1 MREVNASEVVGNSR
15 FGRFHLLVFMWCLF
29 AITFDGF
36 DIAMYGVGLPLM
48 MEEWNL
54 TPVEA
59 GGIAS
64 YSLFG
69 MMVGALIFAPLAD
82 KLGRKKVLAICICL
96 FSVFTLLSSFAPN
109 PAFFSVMRFIAA
121 LGMGGLMPNV
131 ISLMAEYSPKK
142 NKVLIVTTMYCGY
155 SIGSILASLIGMYV
169 MEQMSWR
176 VLYWIGALPLLAL
189 PFFLKQFPES
199 LSYYVI
205 RKQGAKLAGILNRID
220 PDGDYKESDDYEFAK
235 VQERAKGF
243 PVKKLF
249 ENKRTLSTFAF
260 WVAAFNCLLMVYGL
274 NTWLPK
280 IMQQSGYGLS
290 SSLSFNLIS
299 GIGQIGG
306 SIIGGYLVGKI
317 GHRRVLV
324 SLCAI
329 GTVCFVILGLTP
341 NVLALYILIAFGGA
355 CTVGTM
361 NLANTYI
368 SEYYPREIRTTGIG
382 WALAFGRIGAIVAP
396 TLIGLLLA
404 ANYSPQNAFM
414 AFTVPSIMA
423 ALALLVVKERYGSY
437 DKPQIE
443 ENIKLKATSNV

>member
-1 MREVNASEVVGNSR
+1 MPNRVTIVS
-15 FGRFHLLVFMWCLF
+15 W
-29 AITFDGF
+29 FDGE
-36 DIAMYGVGLPLM
+36 VQK
-48 MEEWNL
+48 
-54 TPVEA
+54 
-59 GGIAS
+59 GITVNS
-64 YSLFG
+64 FTSVSLDP
-69 MMVGALIFAPLAD
+69 PLALVSIHKEAKACNSMKD
-82 KLGRKKVLAICICL
+82 K
-96 FSVFTLLSSFAPN
+96 SFTINIF
-109 PAFFSVMRFIAA
+109 
-121 LGMGGLMPNV
+121 
-131 ISLMAEYSPKK
+131 
-142 NKVLIVTTMYCGY
+142 IVTAMYCGY

-169 MEQMSWR
+169 MEQLSWM

-189 PFFLKQFPES
+189 PFFRKQFPES

-205 RKQGAKLAGILNRID
+205 REQGAKIAGILNRID

-249 ENKRTLSTFAF
+249 EKKRTLSTFAF

-280 IMQQSGYGLS
+280 IMQQSGYGLT
-290 SSLSFNLIS
+290 SSLFFNLIS

-324 SLCAI
+324 SLYAI
-329 GTVCFVILGLTP
+329 GTACFVLLGLTSNP
-341 NVLALYILIAFGGA
+341 IALYILIAFGGA

-396 TLIGLLLA
+396 ILIGLLLA
-404 ANYSPQNAFM
+404 CKLFAAKCIHVLHRSEHNGCLG
-414 AFTVPSIMA
+414 FTRC
-423 ALALLVVKERYGSY
+423 ER
-437 DKPQIE
+437 E
-443 ENIKLKATSNV
+443 VWKL

>member
-1 MREVNASEVVGNSR
+1 M
-15 FGRFHLLVFMWCLF
+15 
-29 AITFDGF
+29 
-36 DIAMYGVGLPLM
+36 M

-69 MMVGALIFAPLAD
+69 MMVGALI
-82 KLGRKKVLAICICL
+82 
-96 FSVFTLLSSFAPN
+96 FAPN

-142 NKVLIVTTMYCGY
+142 NKVLIVSAMYCGY

-169 MEQMSWR
+169 MEQLGWR

-189 PFFLKQFPES
+189 PFFMKQFPES

-205 RKQGAKLAGILNRID
+205 RKQGAKIAGILNRID

-260 WVAAFNCLLMVYGL
+260 WIAAFNCLLMVYGL
-274 NTWLPK
+274 NTW
-280 IMQQSGYGLS
+280 
-290 SSLSFNLIS
+290 
-299 GIGQIGG
+299 
-306 SIIGGYLVGKI
+306 
-317 GHRRVLV
+317 
-324 SLCAI
+324 
-329 GTVCFVILGLTP
+329 
-341 NVLALYILIAFGGA
+341 
-355 CTVGTM
+355 
-361 NLANTYI
+361 
-368 SEYYPREIRTTGIG
+368 
-382 WALAFGRIGAIVAP
+382 
-396 TLIGLLLA
+396 
-404 ANYSPQNAFM
+404 
-414 AFTVPSIMA
+414 
-423 ALALLVVKERYGSY
+423 
-437 DKPQIE
+437 
-443 ENIKLKATSNV
+443 